1 MFLSGFSPA
10 VHHDLQ
16 PGGRP
21 YDGDDGDRTLV
32 VLLTFGI
39 FFSFVILY
47 LVAGL
52 IWAVVIT
59 ASAVVLS
66 FLYLRVRR
74 RRAVGTA
81 TARRG
86 GAAPNDVVFIVGAHQ
101 AARNTGSGG
110 GLVGGGAD
118 AAAAVVSMI
127 PAFEYKRMNGGE
139 DGGAAAGS
147 GWAQCVIC
155 LGLVQV
161 GEVVRRLPACK
172 HLFHVECIDAW
183 LSSHSTCPICRA
195 DVVDELAAASG
206 RLELPV

>member
-1 MFLSGFSPA
+1 MFFSGLSPPA
-10 VHHDLQ
+10 HHDQ

-21 YDGDDGDRTLV
+21 YDGDGDRTLV

-52 IWAVVIT
+52 IWAVIIT
-59 ASAVVLS
+59 ASAAVLS

-74 RRAVGTA
+74 RRAVPMT
-81 TARRG
+81 RRG
-86 GAAPNDVVFIVGAHQ
+86 GAAGDVIFVVGAHQ
-101 AARNTGSGG
+101 GQAARSSGSGG
-110 GLVGGGAD
+110 LVSAD
-118 AAAAVVSMI
+118 GVTAATVSAI
-127 PAFEYKRMNGGE
+127 PAFEYKRASSGGG
-139 DGGAAAGS
+139 DDGAAAGS
-147 GWAQCVIC
+147 GGWTQCVIC

-195 DVVDELAAASG
+195 DVVALPAG
-206 RLELPV
+206 RLEPPV